1 MAILVRDKQ
10 KFNKE
15 VANSALLD
23 EITDNPLDQEKLR
36 LELDGNI
43 FIIHVL
49 PKEKS
54 WKHTYVTFNNI
65 NLRDI
70 IEDNDIKKL
79 IIKCHLQ
86 LEVEFR
92 TNLDYYDYKDF
103 PIEFDTPKEIVI
115 FSKTGRLIK

>member
-1 MAILVRDKQ
+1 MAILVRDKH

-92 TNLDYYDYKDF
+92 TNLDYYDYNVNAGIIRNHFK
-103 PIEFDTPKEIVI
+103 
-115 FSKTGRLIK
+115 

>member
-10 KFNKE
+10 KFTKDIT
-15 VANSALLD
+15 NSALLD

-54 WKHTYVTFNNI
+54 WI
-65 NLRDI
+65 IMIIRISLLNLI
-70 IEDNDIKKL
+70 HQKKL
-79 IIKCHLQ
+79 
-86 LEVEFR
+86 
-92 TNLDYYDYKDF
+92 
-103 PIEFDTPKEIVI
+103 
-115 FSKTGRLIK
+115 